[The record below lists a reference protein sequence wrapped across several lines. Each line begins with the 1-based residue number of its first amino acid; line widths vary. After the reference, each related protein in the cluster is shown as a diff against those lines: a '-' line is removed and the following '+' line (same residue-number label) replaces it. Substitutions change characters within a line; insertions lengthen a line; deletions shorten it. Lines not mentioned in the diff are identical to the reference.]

1 MSNLGKKLK
10 ELRDKKE
17 LSQQAVGKEL
27 GVSDVTIGRYER
39 GERIPNIFIIRELSR
54 IYGTSIMD
62 MLDDEEK
69 NIILNHSR
77 LKLPSNYN
85 ITEDFLNR
93 LAHFPIDDALKYNDE
108 VAKYDNK
115 EDNKEL
121 VANKKNNDERK
132 LETRCLDVDLST
144 LTELDIIGTVRAGV
158 GGIAQEDVI
167 GHEYAYTVNATK
179 ETHFYL
185 KVKGDSMEPKISEG
199 DLALVLKQSDVDSGD
214 LAIVLVGEEEG
225 VIKKIVKKPNSIE
238 LHSFNP
244 YYPTR
249 VFVGKEMAYIK
260 ILGKVIKIIS
270 SW

>member
-39 GERIPNIFIIRELSR
+39 GERIPNIFIIKELSR
-54 IYGTSIMD
+54 IYGASIMEI
-62 MLDDEEK
+62 LDEDERNTIVK
-69 NIILNHSR
+69 HSR
-77 LKLPSNYN
+77 LKIPANFKFDENFFNDYMFDCDRNGGYVLTDKTSNA
-85 ITEDFLNR
+85 I
-93 LAHFPIDDALKYNDE
+93 PKKYS
-108 VAKYDNK
+108 A
-115 EDNKEL
+115 
-121 VANKKNNDERK
+121 DERK

-144 LTELDIIGTVRAGV
+144 LPELDIIGTVRAGV

-199 DLALVLKQSDVDSGD
+199 DLALVRRQSDVDSDD
-214 LAIVLVGEEEG
+214 LAIVLVDNEEG
-225 VIKKIVKKPNSIE
+225 VLKKVVKKPNSIE
-238 LHSFNP
+238 LKSFNP

-249 VFVGKEMAYIK
+249 VFAGKEMNSIK
-260 ILGKVIKIIS
+260 IIGKVIKIIS